1 MMAGAKG
8 TKRSVSRID
17 DSDEDGPILT
27 KPIKKTKTTASATS
41 ASAGKDKDGNPY
53 WELSSKRRIGISK
66 FKDMTMINIR
76 EYYQKDDDMLPGK
89 KVSPPPLPFH
99 PLFSVPPLNP
109 IPLNS
114 PLADMSSRAFLSRC
128 PNSRPSS
135 RQRPPSV
142 PSFATWVTMSRTPRM
157 RAARLRAKTPL
168 RSPGSQR
175 HRSKRRTI
183 SRLRATRRR
192 IDKRAQ
198 IQSWWGV

>member
-27 KPIKKTKTTASATS
+27 KPIKKTKTTASATT

-89 KVSPPPLPFH
+89 KGISLSLPQFEALLKAAPAISAKLRDMGHDVEDSEDAGGASTREDAPKKPRVTAPPKQKKDNFE
-99 PLFSVPPLNP
+99 
-109 IPLNS
+109 
-114 PLADMSSRAFLSRC
+114 
-128 PNSRPSS
+128 
-135 RQRPPSV
+135 
-142 PSFATWVTMSRTPRM
+142 ATS
-157 RAARLRAKTPL
+157 
-168 RSPGSQR
+168 
-175 HRSKRRTI
+175 
-183 SRLRATRRR
+183 
-192 IDKRAQ
+192 DEEED
-198 IQSWWGV
+198 